1 MYNEVRP
8 AYIGVK
14 HMDYADIFNKIFSKV
29 RDLFI
34 PSQNNDYSPK
44 FLQSEILPW
53 FVVCLLVVK
62 IVSIGIFNI
71 PKSVFFADITRADLV
86 NLLNQKR
93 GEARLGALTED
104 SKLNQAALLKAQDM
118 VRGNYFAHQ
127 SPVGVTPWFWFRKVG
142 YNYKYA
148 GENLA
153 VGFIN
158 SDDVFGAWYNS
169 PSHKENL
176 LNPNYRQIGTAVLYG
191 FDGDRVVVVQLFGS
205 LITEKPIAITGVLA
219 KEKNEIT
226 ESPAGQNPVQQKT
239 ISGLG
244 QIRQLTA
251 GAKTIKNSFYA
262 GFINFIVYDYDKL
275 ITYISFSL
283 LAVVV
288 ISLIVNILVNI
299 TVQRGQLIFKSLLL
313 IVILSFVVLVDK
325 NLIGQMIPHQITI

>member
-191 FDGDRVVVVQLFGS
+191 FDGDRKNALTLFAS
-205 LITEKPIAITGVLA
+205 MFAE
-219 KEKNEIT
+219 
-226 ESPAGQNPVQQKT
+226 
-239 ISGLG
+239 
-244 QIRQLTA
+244 
-251 GAKTIKNSFYA
+251 
-262 GFINFIVYDYDKL
+262 
-275 ITYISFSL
+275 
-283 LAVVV
+283 
-288 ISLIVNILVNI
+288 
-299 TVQRGQLIFKSLLL
+299 
-313 IVILSFVVLVDK
+313 
-325 NLIGQMIPHQITI
+325 